1 MNVAEAQSP
10 EGKIETIDY
19 DGVKYAIEDLPP
31 RIIEGFKMLIKLQNE
46 IVEQSY
52 QLKKSQAAQ
61 TGLSMEL
68 KKNIVEDKVKPA
80 PDIRAVPEPLAD
92 KYN

>member
-1 MNVAEAQSP
+1 MVDETQSP
-10 EGKIETIDY
+10 EGQIKTIDY
-19 DGVKYAIEDLPP
+19 EGVKYAVEDLPP
-31 RIIEGFKMLIKLQNE
+31 RVIDGFTMLIKLQNE

-68 KKNIVEDKVKPA
+68 KKNIAEDKVKPVPA
-80 PDIRAVPEPLAD
+80 IRAVPELMT
-92 KYN
+92 NESH